1 MLIFTF
7 LSKFEEACKHH
18 FNTFM
23 FYVKQQQQL
32 GWQKHNK

>member
-23 FYVKQQQQL
+23 FYAKQQQL